1 MFADEEPKK
10 PEVLGVRNLTIA
22 VALHVSLFLLAYLF
36 AKVTVK
42 PKETAIPIDLTV
54 VVHENLDGN
63 EDEPPP
69 LSPPEPTPPPPTQS
83 KAKPVDRV
91 ETPPKV
97 DAKVDAVV
105 KTHEKT
111 KPKPPPKEVKPK
123 PEKPKKTAEQ
133 LRKEKEERERKR
145 LEEIRNRGRIVK
157 ASTQKPPKERQ
168 PNGRTGRQ
176 TRADI
181 EKLLNEGYRP
191 GRTDSIAKGEY
202 QRCVSLIQKAFYSQ
216 WDRPPWTDT
225 LREMCLSVQLGPN
238 GRILGYRLVTGSGDA
253 RADATVLRAASRVK
267 VISGLT
273 PEFISQHNPVTVRFK
288 VTPQ

>member
-42 PKETAIPIDLTV
+42 PKETTIPIDLTV

-69 LSPPEPTPPPPTQS
+69 LSPPEPTPPPSTQP

-91 ETPPKV
+91 EPPPKV

-145 LEEIRNRGRIVK
+145 LEGIRNRGRIVK
-157 ASTQKPPKERQ
+157 APTQKPPKERQ
-168 PNGRTGRQ
+168 PNGRTGKAPTPAEIAKR
-176 TRADI
+176 
-181 EKLLNEGYRP
+181 LNEGYRP
-191 GRTDSIAKGEY
+191 GAVNSIADTEQ
-202 QRCVSLIQKAFYSQ
+202 QRCISLIRRAFYDK
-216 WDRPPWTDT
+216 WDRPPTDRKRV
-225 LREMCLSVQLGPN
+225 LRLSIQLGSG
-238 GRILGYRLVTGSGDA
+238 GRVLGCRLAQGSGDA
-253 RADATVLRAASRVK
+253 AVDTSALRAASRIK
-267 VISGLT
+267 IISGLSS
-273 PEFISQHNPVTVRFK
+273 EFISQNKELTIQVEL
-288 VTPQ
+288 TPQ

>member
-42 PKETAIPIDLTV
+42 PKETTIPIDLTV

-69 LSPPEPTPPPPTQS
+69 LKPPEPTPPPPTPPN
-83 KAKPVDRV
+83 AKPVERV

-97 DAKVDAVV
+97 DPKVDAVV

-145 LEEIRNRGRIVK
+145 LEEIRNRGKVVK

-168 PNGRTGRQ
+168 PNGRTGKQ

-191 GRTDSIAKGEY
+191 GRTDSIAKDEY
-202 QRCVSLIQKAFYSQ
+202 QRCVSLIQRAFYSQ

-225 LREMCLSVQLGPN
+225 LREMYLSVQLGPG
-238 GRILGYRLVTGSGDA
+238 GRILGYRLVQGSGDA
-253 RADATVLRAASRVK
+253 RADATVLQAASRVK
-267 VISGLT
+267 GISGLT
-273 PEFISQHNPVTVRFK
+273 PEFISQNKTVKVRFK

>member
-42 PKETAIPIDLTV
+42 PKETTIPIDLTV

-69 LSPPEPTPPPPTQS
+69 LSPPEPAPPSPTQP
-83 KAKPVDRV
+83 KAKSVDRV
-91 ETPPKV
+91 ETLPKV

-157 ASTQKPPKERQ
+157 APTQKPPKERQ
-168 PNGRTGRQ
+168 PNGRTRKAL
-176 TRADI
+176 TPAEIAKR
-181 EKLLNEGYRP
+181 LNEGYRP
-191 GRTDSIAKGEY
+191 GAVNSIADTEQ
-202 QRCVSLIQKAFYSQ
+202 QRCISLIRRAFYDK
-216 WDRPPWTDT
+216 WDRPPTDT
-225 LREMCLSVQLGPN
+225 TRKLELSLQLGTG
-238 GRILGYRLVTGSGDA
+238 GRVFGCQLAKSSGDSTV
-253 RADATVLRAASRVK
+253 DASALRAASRIK
-267 VISGLT
+267 IISGLSS
-273 PEFISQHNPVTVRFK
+273 EFISQNKKLIIQVEL
-288 VTPQ
+288 TPQ

>member
-36 AKVTVK
+36 AKVSVK
-42 PKETAIPIDLTV
+42 PKETTIPIDLTV

-69 LSPPEPTPPPPTQS
+69 LSPPEPTPPPSTQP

-123 PEKPKKTAEQ
+123 PEKPEKTAEQ
-133 LRKEKEERERKR
+133 LRKEKEERERKH

-168 PNGRTGRQ
+168 PNGRTGKQ

>member
-36 AKVTVK
+36 AKVSVK
-42 PKETAIPIDLTV
+42 PKETTIPIDLTV

-69 LSPPEPTPPPPTQS
+69 LSPPEPTPPPSTQP

-133 LRKEKEERERKR
+133 LRKETEERERKR

-157 ASTQKPPKERQ
+157 APTQKPPKERQ
-168 PNGRTGRQ
+168 PNGRTGKAL
-176 TRADI
+176 TRAEI
-181 EKLLNEGYRP
+181 AKRLNEGYRP
-191 GRTDSIAKGEY
+191 GAVNSIADTEQ
-202 QRCVSLIQKAFYSQ
+202 QRCISLIRRAFYDK
-216 WDRPPWTDT
+216 WDRPPTDRKRV
-225 LREMCLSVQLGPN
+225 LRLSIQLGSG
-238 GRILGYRLVTGSGDA
+238 GRVLGCRLAQGSGDA
-253 RADATVLRAASRVK
+253 AVDASALRAASRIK
-267 VISGLT
+267 IISGLSS
-273 PEFISQHNPVTVRFK
+273 EFISQNKELTIQVEL
-288 VTPQ
+288 TPQ